1 MNAQETKRFDV
12 YNANQM
18 LIARTAIP
26 ALILLNSAPFLVILN
41 DVSNIATSDETSSLV
56 NAATYWGV
64 GAMLGVLT
72 WLCTYLNSLCVTEE
86 LKTPSKNAVSI
97 GIYLFLWLGV
107 LMTIGSI
114 WCFGAGVWTLAGLNV

>member
-56 NAATYWGV
+56 NAATYWGL
-64 GAMLGVLT
+64 GA
-72 WLCTYLNSLCVTEE
+72 LNSF
-86 LKTPSKNAVSI
+86 A
-97 GIYLFLWLGV
+97 FL
-107 LMTIGSI
+107 SH
-114 WCFGAGVWTLAGLNV
+114 F